1 MDISITLPPNL
12 QAHLDAQI
20 AAGVS
25 PSISDYL
32 LQLLEQD
39 YQRQQAQKKLNGL
52 LQEGIDSTA
61 QPVTANYWQDLKQ
74 SVVGDD

>member
-25 PSISDYL
+25 PSIPDYL
-32 LQLLEQD
+32 VQLLEKD
-39 YQRQQAQKKLNGL
+39 YQRQQAQQKLNNL

-61 QPVTANYWQDLKQ
+61 QPVTSDYWQDLKQ
-74 SVVGDD
+74 SVVGTD

>member
-61 QPVTANYWQDLKQ
+61 QSVTANYWQDLKQ